1 MTQTTPKNQRKKQ
14 IIIKKYANR
23 RLYDT
28 GTSSYVTLEDVAQMI
43 RENVDFKVIDSKT
56 KKDLTRSVLTQ
67 IIAEKES
74 DEENL
79 LPLDFLR
86 QLIGFYG
93 NGDTQQILSQYLD
106 FSMKQFT
113 GGQGN
118 IGNIVNKSADTN
130 MLSLQKMQDVSKE
143 VNRKNMDL
151 IQQTMEAFNPFFA
164 ASLQAQKN
172 KPKPKK

>member
-1 MTQTTPKNQRKKQ
+1 MNQSTTKNQRKKQ

-28 GTSSYVTLEDVAQMI
+28 GTSSYITIEDVAQMI
-43 RENVDFKVIDSKT
+43 RENVDFKVIDSKS

-79 LPLDFLR
+79 LPIDFLR

-93 NGDTQQILSQYLD
+93 NGDTKEILSQYLN
-106 FSMKQFT
+106 FSMNQFSD
-113 GGQGN
+113 GKDN
-118 IGNIVNKSADTN
+118 IGKIVNKSTSSN
-130 MLSLQKMQDVSKE
+130 MESIKKIRSVGKE
-143 VNRKNMDL
+143 VGQKNID
-151 IQQTMEAFNPFFA
+151 IFQQTMEAFNPFFA
-164 ASLQAQKN
+164 ASMQQNKN
-172 KPKPKK
+172 KPKSKK